1 MLGEIAR
8 WHKRDSAE
16 QAVYQVKAMESRRRL
31 KELRRQKTAGT
42 AVVTSPCTQ
51 ESRPMPELQQH
62 PEALAGIPPEEI
74 VTVVSG
80 LPRSGT
86 SLMMQILEAAS
97 IPAFTDNKR
106 KPDDS
111 NPKGYY
117 EHGRIASLLNSSDRS
132 WIKEAKGTAIKVVA
146 PLLTSL
152 PRKLRKTDSEPEELH
167 YRVLFMERD
176 MEEILQSQDTM
187 LQRLGKSAAASE
199 KTADISK
206 VYRQQ
211 ERHAKSW
218 CANLGVHAM
227 SVSFETLLHHPDEI
241 LPHLA
246 RFLGTTDDKLPALRT
261 CIDPVLHRARNEPG
275 TAHSTS

>member
-1 MLGEIAR
+1 
-8 WHKRDSAE
+8 
-16 QAVYQVKAMESRRRL
+16 
-31 KELRRQKTAGT
+31 
-42 AVVTSPCTQ
+42 
-51 ESRPMPELQQH
+51 MPEVKPH
-62 PEALAGIPPEEI
+62 PDALAGIPAGEI
-74 VTVVSG
+74 ITVVSG

-86 SLMMQILEAAS
+86 SLIMQILEAAS

-152 PRKLRKTDSEPEELH
+152 PRKLRKTDSEPEPFH
-167 YRVLFMERD
+167 YRLLFMERD

-199 KTADISK
+199 KAADIRK
-206 VYRQQ
+206 AYWQQ

-218 CANLGVHAM
+218 CLNVRVHAM
-227 SVSFETLLHHPDEI
+227 SVTYEGLVHQPDQI
-241 LPHLA
+241 LPQVA
-246 RFLGTTDDKLPALRT
+246 AFLGLADKLPTMRA
-261 CIDPVLHRARNEPG
+261 CIDPALHRARKTGRPPRAI
-275 TAHSTS
+275 TA